1 MLKPP
6 LTSCIWRPNF
16 LCLRADKGT
25 MLSHIFHA
33 RKSKARLRSFWRSMQ
48 ELHRK
53 KAGLRELGRPV
64 SAITYHSPVDLQYGD
79 LGRLD
84 TKNVSCVTHTDAHS
98 LLGRQGHGTQRL
110 LAPVAKSISTCASAQ
125 ALEMSAFKAP
135 RTIYATS
142 IQAVE
147 GTAGKLCDRDY
158 LTRQASMWRYPFPTL
173 NYLNTMKADFC
184 EAVGEVKT

>member
-110 LAPVAKSISTCASAQ
+110 LAPVAKSISICVSAQ
-125 ALEMSAFKAP
+125 ALKISAFKAP
-135 RTIYATS
+135 RAIYATS

-158 LTRQASMWRYPFPTL
+158 LTRQASMWRHPFPTL
-173 NYLNTMKADFC
+173 NCLIIMKADFC